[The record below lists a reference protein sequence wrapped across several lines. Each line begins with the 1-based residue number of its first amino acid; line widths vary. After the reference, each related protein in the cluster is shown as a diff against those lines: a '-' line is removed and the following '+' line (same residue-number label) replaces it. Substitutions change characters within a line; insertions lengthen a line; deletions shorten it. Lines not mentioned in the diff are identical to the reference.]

1 MIHQTLKLQYRPAL
15 RAILLLELC
24 KLFFEGFIT
33 YRIAGYLH
41 WKLFSRTWKNSLGAE
56 MLTEEKFAKRAK
68 ALIMIMLI

>member
-1 MIHQTLKLQYRPAL
+1 MVKLKNEIMISPFNGP
-15 RAILLLELC
+15 LEAKIENTFLSP
-24 KLFFEGFIT
+24 
-33 YRIAGYLH
+33 IAGYLH